1 VRALREHRAAGHH
14 LVLVTG
20 AVTPLTRPIAPLF
33 DEIIAAELQVDD
45 LGRCTGLLRRP
56 PLVGESRA
64 SWLRHR
70 AAEAGWDLEASY
82 AYADSTSDLPLLR
95 AVGHPVVVDPDVVLS
110 RVARKERWPVE
121 IWHQGTAP
129 RREET
134 TAAPSRQASAERPAL
149 SAVK

>member
-1 VRALREHRAAGHH
+1 
-14 LVLVTG
+14 
-20 AVTPLTRPIAPLF
+20 
-33 DEIIAAELQVDD
+33 
-45 LGRCTGLLRRP
+45 
-56 PLVGESRA
+56 
-64 SWLRHR
+64 
-70 AAEAGWDLEASY
+70 
-82 AYADSTSDLPLLR
+82 
-95 AVGHPVVVDPDVVLS
+95 VVDPDVVLS